1 MMTSLAVS
9 LGPWGETIAEQV
21 EVARRA
27 EDAGLERVWVAELH
41 RSALVP
47 TAAIAA
53 ATTRIGVGTGIM
65 WAFTRSEMTT
75 ALAALDLD
83 DLSDGRLVLGL
94 GTGVKR
100 LIEDWHHAEFGK
112 PAPHARETIGLI
124 RRIVATAHLGEPIQ
138 VDGDYVRVD
147 IRGYERPFLPRRTE
161 IPIYLA
167 AVGPIMTRL
176 AGEIADGWLAHELGS
191 PAYVREHVLPNLEEG
206 MRRAGREPGS
216 VRRVVSACCV
226 PYHDARQ
233 AKRWAAGLVAFY
245 ASVRTYEDFFE
256 FHGFLGEARRVQEAF
271 RAGDRRAMVD
281 AVPDAMVDAFT
292 FAGTP
297 DEVRERLAAYEGIAD
312 GIKLTPP
319 THEVD
324 PQVTRLAQD
333 AILEMFAS

>member
-1 MMTSLAVS
+1 MSSLAVS

-21 EVARRA
+21 EVAQRA
-27 EDAGLERVWVAELH
+27 EAAGLERVWVAELH

-47 TAAIAA
+47 TAAMAA
-53 ATTRIGVGTGIM
+53 ATSTIGVGTGIM

-100 LIEDWHHAEFGK
+100 LIEDWHHMEFGK
-112 PAPHARETIGLI
+112 PALHARETISLI
-124 RRIVATAHLGEPIQ
+124 RRIVATAHLGDSIQ
-138 VDGDYVRVD
+138 VDGEYVRVD
-147 IRGYERPFLPRRTE
+147 IRGYLRPFAPRRTE

-167 AVGPIMTRL
+167 AVGPVMTGL

-191 PAYVREHVLPNLEEG
+191 PAYVRKNVLPNLEAG
-206 MRRAGREPGS
+206 MRKAGREPGS
-216 VRRVVSACCV
+216 VRKVVSACCV

-245 ASVRTYEDFFE
+245 ASVRTYENFFE
-256 FHGFLGEARRVQEAF
+256 FHGFLDEARRVQVAF
-271 RAGDRRAMVD
+271 RSGDHRAMVD
-281 AVPDAMVDAFT
+281 AVPDTMVDAFT

-297 DEVRERLAAYEGIAD
+297 DEVRARLEEYEGIAD

-319 THEVD
+319 THEVE
-324 PQVTRLAQD
+324 PEVTRLAQD
-333 AILEMFAS
+333 ALLEMFAS